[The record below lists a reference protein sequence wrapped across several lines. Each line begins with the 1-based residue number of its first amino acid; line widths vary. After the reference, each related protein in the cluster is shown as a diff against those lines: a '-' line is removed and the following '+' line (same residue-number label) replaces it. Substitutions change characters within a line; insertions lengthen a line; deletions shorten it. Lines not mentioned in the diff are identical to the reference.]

1 MNITHSITAR
11 ILAGTL
17 ALGVQAAAAQGQG
30 QDAPVQGEPPE
41 SEAPAPPATTLPPPA
56 PTPPGART
64 APGAPRGAGAAAVV
78 PRAGEVLL
86 NFQSADLQAVVKAMS
101 QMTGRNMLVDPRVR
115 GQVTIVSARPMPV
128 AAAYQVFLS
137 ALKAQG
143 FTAVE
148 GPGDSVRI
156 VPVAEAKA
164 SAPVNEQVG
173 PPRGGEQVVTQVL
186 IGQHVAVGQLQTVL
200 RPLMSPTSQLSAYE
214 PANALIITD
223 YADNVRR
230 LLRIVERIDL
240 PTSTDVTVVPV
251 QHASVVD
258 LAEMVV
264 RLSGTGVTAPGTVP
278 GAPPSQIAAGGDRFS
293 VVADTRTNSILLR
306 SDNPGRIE
314 QLRSLIAKLDV
325 PARATGSTRVI
336 YLKHAEATKL
346 AEVLRGMLAGAA
358 AGAPGAPG
366 AGVPGRPPGAPGA
379 APASL
384 IQADEATNSI
394 IIAASDTV
402 YNNLR
407 TVVEQLDIRRAQVY
421 VEALI
426 AEMNADRIDELGFQW
441 AGVTGVGQ
449 ASAGAF
455 TNFPAAS
462 PSIAAAATAPAAA
475 AATAA
480 GLTVAVLGKAI
491 TLPNGTTVQS
501 LGALARAL
509 TSNQLGNILSTPTL
523 LTLDNYQAKI
533 VVGQNVP
540 FITGSFTTAATV
552 ATPAAGAVNPF
563 QTIERK
569 DVGITLRIKPQVS
582 EGSTVRLEIYQ
593 EVSDIAQ
600 TLLTGASDL
609 ITNKRSIETKVV
621 VDDGSTIVL
630 GGLIQNTLNET
641 TQGIPFLSEIP
652 IIGALFRFKSN
663 ERKRTNLM
671 IFLRPVIIRTPE
683 DSYRVTVDRYEYL
696 RGYTRGEGPERENI
710 YDRLEPVAPS
720 PAPPP
725 PPRPAPAPALPA
737 SPPAVPPAPQGSSP
751 TAPATQ

>member
-1 MNITHSITAR
+1 MKNTHSTAAR
-11 ILAGTL
+11 ILAG
-17 ALGVQAAAAQGQG
+17 ALVFGVQVAAAQAPGTQEAPPEQPRGNEAPPVPAAPSGLPGVQPATPPSGARGQG
-30 QDAPVQGEPPE
+30 A
-41 SEAPAPPATTLPPPA
+41 
-56 PTPPGART
+56 
-64 APGAPRGAGAAAVV
+64 

-86 NFQSADLQAVVKAMS
+86 NFQQADLQAVVKAMS
-101 QMTGRNMLVDPRVR
+101 QMTGRNMLIDPRVR
-115 GQVTIVSARPMPV
+115 GQVTIVSARAMPI

-164 SAPVNEQVG
+164 SAPVNEQAG
-173 PPRGGEQVVTQVL
+173 PPRGGEQVVTQVM
-186 IGQHVAVGQLQTVL
+186 IGQHVAVAQLQVVL
-200 RPLMSPTSQLSAYE
+200 RPLMSPTSQLSVYE

-230 LLRIVERIDL
+230 LLRIIEKVDL

-251 QHASVVD
+251 QHASAVD

-264 RLSGTGVTAPGTVP
+264 RLSGTGVTTPGAVP

-314 QLRSLIAKLDV
+314 QLRTLISKLDV
-325 PARATGSTRVI
+325 PARAMGSTRVI

-346 AEVLRGMLAGAA
+346 VEVLRGMLAASPG
-358 AGAPGAPG
+358 GAPGAPAAAQTAARPGG
-366 AGVPGRPPGAPGA
+366 ASGA
-379 APASL
+379 APSL

-394 IIAASDTV
+394 IINASDTV

-407 TVVEQLDIRRAQVY
+407 TVIEQLDIRRAQVY

-426 AEMNADRIDELGFQW
+426 AEMNADRTDELGFQW

-449 ASAGAF
+449 TSVGGFA
-455 TNFPAAS
+455 NFPAAN
-462 PSIAAAATAPAAA
+462 PSLAAAVTAPAAA
-475 AATAA
+475 AAQAS
-480 GLTVAVLGKAI
+480 GLTVAVLGKSI

-509 TSNQLGNILSTPTL
+509 TANQLGNILSTPNL

-540 FITGSFTTAATV
+540 FVTGSFTTTATV
-552 ATPAAGAVNPF
+552 ATPATGAVNPF

-569 DVGITLRIKPQVS
+569 DVGLTLRIKPQIS
-582 EGSTVRLEIYQ
+582 EGSTVRLELYQ
-593 EVSDIAQ
+593 EVSDVATTTI
-600 TLLTGASDL
+600 TGASDL

-621 VDDGSTIVL
+621 VDDGATIVL

-641 TQGIPFLSEIP
+641 TQGVPYLSAIP
-652 IIGALFRFKSN
+652 ILGALFRFKSE

-671 IFLRPVIIRTPE
+671 IFLRPVIIRAPE
-683 DSYRVTVDRYEYL
+683 DAYRVTIDRYEYL

-710 YDRLEPVAPS
+710 YDRFEPAQPGPAPS
-720 PAPPP
+720 PPVPG
-725 PPRPAPAPALPA
+725 PAPLA
-737 SPPAVPPAPQGSSP
+737 
-751 TAPATQ
+751 